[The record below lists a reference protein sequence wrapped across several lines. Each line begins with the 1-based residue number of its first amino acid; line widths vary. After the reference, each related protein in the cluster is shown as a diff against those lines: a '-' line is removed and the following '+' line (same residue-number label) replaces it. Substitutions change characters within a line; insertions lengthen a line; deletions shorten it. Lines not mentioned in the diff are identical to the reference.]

1 MRIGIV
7 SPYSFDVPGGVQ
19 LHVRD
24 LAEHLI
30 SQGHYVSV
38 LAPADDDTPL
48 PGYVVSSGRAVPVR

>member
-24 LAEHLI
+24 LAEYFI
-30 SQGHYVSV
+30 AQGHHVSV
-38 LAPADDDTPL
+38 LAPADEDPSAGL
-48 PGYVVSSGRAVPVR
+48 RRQLWSRSSGAL